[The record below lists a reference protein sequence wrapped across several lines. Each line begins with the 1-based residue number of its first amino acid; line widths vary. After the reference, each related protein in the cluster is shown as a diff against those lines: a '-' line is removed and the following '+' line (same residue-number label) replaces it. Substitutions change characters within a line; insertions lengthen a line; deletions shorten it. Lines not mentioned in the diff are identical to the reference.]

1 MGKTEIRIAA
11 ALVLLSIGVSSH
23 AQDFHW
29 DRVPMDGSRACV
41 EANVRKGSARKVKAV
56 VDKVQPQM
64 AELKRVIGY
73 SDRVL
78 TKYHPESPLSNWY
91 ADLMLDQSEVI
102 TGRRC
107 DVSIGNFGG
116 IRVDMPKGDVIVD
129 DIRSMFPFKNDI
141 VILEMSGKRLM
152 DLFTHMARTHWEVL
166 GGVRIVANRKKV
178 ESVTVGG
185 EPLDESRIYRIITN
199 TFLLHGGDGLYLADM
214 SEKVDIRP
222 DGMYETVMAWI
233 NARTAEGKHIS
244 GEVDGRIVLL
254 NPPASDL
261 HTEKNGFDVDEAALS
276 GAKTAAH
283 RLNILHTND
292 THSHIDPI
300 RAGSHAGM
308 AGVVERAVFVDSVRR
323 ADGRRNVLL
332 LDAGDFEQGTPYF
345 SLFRG
350 KVEIASMNKMRYDA
364 ATLGNHEFDNGI
376 DDLARRMKKARF
388 KLVLSNY
395 EFDHPGLKKVI
406 RPYAIFRRG
415 GMKIG
420 VVGVLTD
427 VSSVVDADIVSQLR
441 YKNPARAVNAVAEFL
456 KKEKG
461 CDKVIVL
468 SHLGIS
474 DKSANM
480 GDIQM
485 ATQLRNVDC
494 IIGGHSHTN
503 LTAPVVVSDA
513 DGKALPVVTDY
524 YWGIYVGEIKI
535 N

>member
-1 MGKTEIRIAA
+1 MVDTKIKLLCA
-11 ALVLLSIGVSSH
+11 ALILCLGTAAG
-23 AQDFHW
+23 AQDYHW
-29 DRVPMDGSRACV
+29 DRVPMDGSRSSV
-41 EANVRKGSARKVKAV
+41 PANLKRSTVRKVSAV

-64 AELKRVIGY
+64 TELKKVVGH

-78 TKYHPESPLSNWY
+78 TKYYPESPLSNWY

-107 DVSIGNFGG
+107 DVSVGNFGG

-141 VILEMSGKRLM
+141 VILEMRGARLM

-166 GGVRIVANRKKV
+166 GGVRIVANRHEV
-178 ESVTVGG
+178 QSVTIGG
-185 EPLDESRIYRIITN
+185 EPLDESRLYRVITN
-199 TFLLHGGDGLYLADM
+199 TFLLHGGDGLFLADL
-214 SEKVDIRP
+214 SEKIDIRP

-233 NARTAEGKHIS
+233 SSRTAEGKHIS

-254 NPPASDL
+254 NPPAPDM
-261 HTEKNGFDVDEAALS
+261 HVVKDGFAVDESALD
-276 GAKTAAH
+276 GAKTAPH
-283 RLNILHTND
+283 RLNVLHTND
-292 THSHIDPI
+292 THSHIEPI
-300 RAGSHAGM
+300 RAGEHAGM

-345 SLFRG
+345 TLFRG
-350 KVEIASMNKMRYDA
+350 KVEIATMNKMGYDA
-364 ATLGNHEFDNGI
+364 VTLGNHEFDNGL
-376 DDLARRMKKARF
+376 DDLAGRMKKARF

-395 EFDHPGLKKVI
+395 EFDHPGLNKLI

-427 VSSVVDADIVSQLR
+427 VSTVVDGDIAAQLR
-441 YKNPARAVNAVAEFL
+441 YKNPARAVNSLAEFL
-456 KKEKG
+456 KKKKG
-461 CDKVIVL
+461 CDMVIVL

-480 GDIQM
+480 GDIQL
-485 ATQLRNVDC
+485 ASQLRNVDF

-503 LTAPVVVSDA
+503 LTAPVVVGDA
-513 DGKALPVVTDY
+513 DGKPLPVVTDY